1 MRIEVRHIRRQR
13 AICLLGGIFVLVLI
27 YRLAALQVWT
37 GDLYSARAKRQ
48 HEKRTELQANRGR
61 ILDRQGRVLA
71 TNLQAQSFFVNKV
84 AELDSPRSIA
94 LRFSGRD
101 GEETAALMRRLQKNQ
116 FVWLARK
123 VMNDRRQDPLPK
135 GVGRIVEMK
144 RNYPMGELA
153 AQMLGYT
160 DIDNLGI
167 EGVELAC
174 NSLLQGK
181 PGDMT
186 SRRDARG
193 EVLGALG
200 VVRRIPED
208 GEDVM
213 LTVDVDY
220 QSIVEEELAAA
231 VAEFQA
237 VNGIAIVTSPRS
249 GEILAMANV
258 PLYDPNHFGKYD
270 ASVRRNRAV
279 TDIFEPGSTFKVVA
293 VAGGLETGLW
303 RREDR
308 IYCEHGRMYI
318 SGGVIRDT
326 HPCGWLTVQQVVE
339 ESSNIGTVKIARK
352 LEQAGL
358 FKFVRMFGFGSK
370 TAVDLPGEVP
380 GNVKKPTRWSGR
392 TLASMAIGQEVGVT
406 ALQMVMAYGA
416 IANGGELMVP
426 RIYRRRSQDGA
437 WTSERPHVLRRVVSE
452 ETARNMAEIL
462 EGVVQRG
469 TGANARIP
477 GYRVAGK
484 TGTAQRAREGGRG
497 YDPNRYVS
505 SFIGFLPVERAE
517 FVCIVVVDSPKGIHW
532 GSKVAAPV
540 FSRIMKRILSLRDT
554 EMRHRA
560 VVKAGGKEIVEASRP
575 ILAGLSRNVAR
586 RVMDR
591 HVFGP
596 MNVDTGPRLPVQAHT
611 PSNDIR
617 ESGQKTVSSD
627 SANAIDS
634 VMTPD
639 VLGIPL
645 RQAVVQLTSSGL
657 VVNASG
663 SGRVVSQTPGAG
675 TPVARGTVCNVVC
688 STEDVPIPNER

>member
-1 MRIEVRHIRRQR
+1 MRIEVRHIRRLR
-13 AICLLGGIFVLVLI
+13 AICLLGGIFVLVLV
-27 YRLAALQVWT
+27 YRLTALQVWT
-37 GDLYSARAKRQ
+37 GDFYSARAKMQ
-48 HEKRTELQANRGR
+48 HEKPTVLQASRGR

-71 TNLQAQSFFVNKV
+71 TNLEAQSFFVNRV
-84 AELDSPRSIA
+84 AELDSLRSIA
-94 LRFSGRD
+94 VRFSGSD
-101 GEETAALMRRLQKNQ
+101 GEQNAALLRRLENRQ

-123 VMNDRRQDPLPK
+123 VFSDPRQDPLPK

-144 RNYPMGELA
+144 RSYPMDELA
-153 AQMLGYT
+153 GQILGYT

-174 NSLLQGK
+174 NPLLQGK

-193 EVLGALG
+193 EALGALG
-200 VVRRIPED
+200 VVRRMPED

-213 LTVDVDY
+213 LTLDVDY

-231 VAEFQA
+231 VTAFRA
-237 VNGIAIVTSPRS
+237 VHGMAIVTSPRT

-270 ASVRRNRAV
+270 AGVRRNRAV
-279 TDIFEPGSTFKVVA
+279 TDLFEPGSTFKA
-293 VAGGLETGLW
+293 FTVAGALQEGLW

-308 IYCEHGRMYI
+308 IFCEFGRMQI
-318 SGGVIRDT
+318 PGGVIRDT

-358 FKFVRMFGFGSK
+358 YEYVRLFGFGTK

-392 TLASMAIGQEVGVT
+392 TLASMAIGQEIGVT
-406 ALQMVMAYGA
+406 ALQMAMAYGT
-416 IANGGELMVP
+416 IANGGRLMAP
-426 RIYRRRSQDGA
+426 QIYRRRSPDGA
-437 WTSERPHVLRRVVSE
+437 WVSERPHVLREVVSE
-452 ETARNMAEIL
+452 ETARNVAEIL
-462 EGVVQRG
+462 EGVVLRG
-469 TGANARIP
+469 TGANAGVP

-484 TGTAQRAREGGRG
+484 TGTAQRAKEGGGG
-497 YDPNRYVS
+497 YDPHRYIS
-505 SFIGFLPVERAE
+505 SFVGFLPVERAE
-517 FVCIVVVDSPKGIHW
+517 FVCIVVVDSPKGTYW

-540 FSRIMKRILSLRDT
+540 FRRIMKRILSLRDT

-560 VVKAGGKEIVEASRP
+560 VVEDREREDAETSAPV
-575 ILAGLSRNVAR
+575 LAGLSTNVAK

-591 HVFGP
+591 HGFNPTRV
-596 MNVDTGPRLPVQAHT
+596 NASATLSARAQV
-611 PSNDIR
+611 PSTETR
-617 ESGQKTVSSD
+617 ESRQATASVNSAKSD
-627 SANAIDS
+627 ES
-634 VMTPD
+634 VTMPD
-639 VLGIPL
+639 VVGIPL

-657 VVNASG
+657 VVSASG
-663 SGRVVSQTPGAG
+663 SGSVVSQTPGAG
-675 TPVARGTVCNVVC
+675 MPVARGTVCDVVC
-688 STEDVPIPNER
+688 SPRTAPIPNDM

>member
-27 YRLAALQVWT
+27 YRLAGLQVWT

-48 HEKRTELQANRGR
+48 HEKRIVLRANRGR
-61 ILDRQGRVLA
+61 ILDRQGRVVA
-71 TNLQAQSFFVNKV
+71 TNLEAQSFFVNNV
-84 AELDSPRSIA
+84 AELDSLRSIVV
-94 LRFSGRD
+94 RFSGPD
-101 GEETAALMRRLQKNQ
+101 GEENAALLRRLQKKQ

-123 VMNDRRQDPLPK
+123 VFNDPRQDPLPK
-135 GVGRIVEMK
+135 GVGRIVEM
-144 RNYPMGELA
+144 RRSYPMGGLA
-153 AQMLGYT
+153 GQMLGYT
-160 DIDNLGI
+160 DVDNLGI

-200 VVRRIPED
+200 VVRQMPED

-220 QSIVEEELAAA
+220 QSIVEEELAVA
-231 VAEFQA
+231 VAQFQA
-237 VNGIAIVTSPRS
+237 VNGMAIVTSPRS

-270 ASVRRNRAV
+270 AGVRRNRAV
-279 TDIFEPGSTFKVVA
+279 TDLFEPGSTFKVVA
-293 VAGGLETGLW
+293 VSGGLQDGLW

-308 IYCEHGRMYI
+308 IYCENGQMHI

-326 HPCGWLTVQQVVE
+326 HPSGWLTVQQVVE

-352 LEQAGL
+352 LERAGL
-358 FKFVRMFGFGSK
+358 YKCVRLFGFGSR
-370 TAVDLPGEVP
+370 TAVELPGEVP

-416 IANGGELMVP
+416 IANGGLLMAP
-426 RIYRRRSQDGA
+426 RIYRRRSQDGT
-437 WTSERPHVLRRVVSE
+437 WVSERPRVLRRVVSE
-452 ETARNMAEIL
+452 ETAKNVAEIL
-462 EGVVQRG
+462 DGVVQRG
-469 TGANARIP
+469 TGANARVP

-560 VVKAGGKEIVEASRP
+560 VVKAGGKEGVEASAP
-575 ILAGLSRNVAR
+575 ILAGLSRNVAK

-591 HVFGP
+591 HGFNPTKVNAGA
-596 MNVDTGPRLPVQAHT
+596 RLSVKTQALST
-611 PSNDIR
+611 EIR
-617 ESGQKTVSSD
+617 ESQHATVSVD
-627 SANAIDS
+627 SSKTIDS
-634 VMTPD
+634 ITTPN
-639 VLGIPL
+639 VLGVPL
-645 RQAVVQLTSSGL
+645 RQAVAQLTSSGL
-657 VVNASG
+657 AVSASG

-675 TPVARGTVCNVVC
+675 MLVARGTVCNVVC
-688 STEDVPIPNER
+688 SPRNLPFPNDM

>member
-13 AICLLGGIFVLVLI
+13 AICLLGSIFVLVLI
-27 YRLAALQVWT
+27 YRLSALQVWT

-48 HEKRTELQANRGR
+48 HEKRTVLQANRGR

-71 TNLQAQSFFVNKV
+71 TNLEAQSFFVNNV
-84 AELDSPRSIA
+84 AELDSLRSIA
-94 LRFSGRD
+94 VRFSGRD
-101 GEETAALMRRLQKNQ
+101 GKKNAALLRRLQEKK

-123 VMNDRRQDPLPK
+123 VINDRRQDPLPK
-135 GVGRIVEMK
+135 GVGRIVEM
-144 RNYPMGELA
+144 RRSYPMGVLA
-153 AQMLGYT
+153 GQMLGYT
-160 DIDNLGI
+160 DIDNIGI

-186 SRRDARG
+186 STRDARG

-200 VVRRIPED
+200 VVRRMPED

-220 QSIVEEELAAA
+220 QSIVEEELAVA
-231 VAEFQA
+231 VTEFQA
-237 VNGIAIVTSPRS
+237 VNGMAIVTSPMS

-270 ASVRRNRAV
+270 AAVRRNRAV
-279 TDIFEPGSTFKVVA
+279 TDLFEPGSTFKVVA
-293 VAGGLETGLW
+293 VAGGLDAGLW
-303 RREDR
+303 QREDR
-308 IYCEHGRMYI
+308 IYCENGQMYI
-318 SGGVIRDT
+318 SGGVLRDT

-339 ESSNIGTVKIARK
+339 ESSNIGTVKISRK
-352 LEQAGL
+352 LKQAGL
-358 FKFVRMFGFGSK
+358 FKYVRLFGFGSK

-380 GNVKKPTRWSGR
+380 GSVKKPTRWSGR
-392 TLASMAIGQEVGVT
+392 TRASMAIGQEVGVT

-416 IANGGELMVP
+416 IANGGNLMVP
-426 RIYRRRSQDGA
+426 RIYRRRSHDGN
-437 WTSERPHVLRRVVSE
+437 WISERPHVLRRVVSE
-452 ETARNMAEIL
+452 ETAKNMAEIL

-517 FVCIVVVDSPKGIHW
+517 FVCIVIVDSPKGIHW

-560 VVKAGGKEIVEASRP
+560 VVKAGGKEGVEASRP
-575 ILAGLSRNVAR
+575 ILAGLSRNVAK

-591 HVFGP
+591 HGFSP
-596 MNVDTGPRLPVQAHT
+596 MKVAAGSRLSVKAQAT
-611 PSNDIR
+611 SNDIR
-617 ESGQKTVSSD
+617 ESEQATVSAD
-627 SANAIDS
+627 SAKTIDS
-634 VMTPD
+634 ITTPN
-639 VLGIPL
+639 VLGVPL

-657 VVNASG
+657 VVSVSG
-663 SGRVVSQTPGAG
+663 NGRVVSQTPSAG
-675 TPVARGTVCNVVC
+675 MLVARGTACNVVC
-688 STEDVPIPNER
+688 SPQDVPFPNDM